1 MGLFFN
7 VSTYKQHTLK
17 TIKLLWKITYYS
29 FSTRLKLGEK
39 QRPLSRENAY
49 VLSTIGNKHGKYSD
63 ITEEY
68 YKTVLKDIENA
79 AKLGESY
86 LLKHHP
92 SWLSPS
98 DKEALI
104 QVQCSWADGT
114 DCRARRYRWC
124 PDSRGKR
131 PPCQWGARDGNCLS
145 MPGSGRY
152 DTGG

>member
-1 MGLFFN
+1 MENYLLFILN
-7 VSTYKQHTLK
+7 KIKTWRETKAEVSKQ
-17 TIKLLWKITYYS
+17 
-29 FSTRLKLGEK
+29 
-39 QRPLSRENAY
+39 PLSRENAY
-49 VLSTIGNKHGKYSD
+49 VLSTIVNKHGKYSD

-104 QVQCSWADGT
+104 DYLVNLGYNICYT
-114 DCRARRYRWC
+114 DARVTLITWIYQ
-124 PDSRGKR
+124 PQDYTK
-131 PPCQWGARDGNCLS
+131 
-145 MPGSGRY
+145 
-152 DTGG
+152 